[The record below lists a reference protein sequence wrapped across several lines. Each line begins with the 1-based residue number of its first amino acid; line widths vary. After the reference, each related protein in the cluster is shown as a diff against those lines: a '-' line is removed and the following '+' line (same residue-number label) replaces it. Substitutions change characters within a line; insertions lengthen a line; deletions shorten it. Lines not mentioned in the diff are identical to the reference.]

1 MYSKGIQKGID
12 VMQYEVKKEGSMLL
26 FTVID
31 DSTEPVNKKTF
42 KFDFKTL
49 KTYNYTGRVVRHFPV
64 ELMKYKDEF
73 HHWGELITFE
83 TWEQYVRGVIPID
96 KMYKLERWLPLVDRL
111 TYSCRDLTLLPD
123 SIPKGFTEWL
133 GDKCIGSDTFKDFKR
148 EYAMQNTWNKDD
160 REMYDTMLSFLSP
173 TKVSEV
179 YFTIPDENRHD
190 FTKVL
195 KNSFKHFYRNFE
207 RLLEGFFD
215 YLRRTEDY
223 YSDHDGKARMANW
236 YEYLNPE
243 RDIEWNYN
251 NLINLSNKERNDKVV
266 AFQSIFKEIEKL
278 STDKLVI
285 VVPTSIEQFNDES
298 KQQNNCVSYY
308 YHKSIAEHDNMI
320 YFIRRAENVRH
331 SYITN
336 RFNFYD
342 KETCESRAVNNRD
355 YTNNDVTEL
364 IKAIDEKIKEIY
376 ENMDKDDNDN

>member
-1 MYSKGIQKGID
+1 MEYT
-12 VMQYEVKKEGSMLL
+12 VKKEGSMLL

-31 DSTEPVNKKTF
+31 NSTEPVNKKTF

-49 KTYNYTGRVVRHFPV
+49 KTYNYTGRVVKHFPA
-64 ELMKYKDEF
+64 ELMKYKDSF

-83 TWEQYVRGVIPID
+83 TWEQYVRGVISVD

-123 SIPKGFTEWL
+123 SIPKGFIKWL
-133 GDKCIGSDTFKDFKR
+133 GDKCIGSDTFKEFKR

-173 TKVSEV
+173 TKVGEV

-207 RLLEGFFD
+207 GLIERFFG

-223 YSDHDGKARMANW
+223 YSDHDGKARVANW

-266 AFQSIFKEIEKL
+266 AFQSMFKEIEQL
-278 STDKLVI
+278 SNDKLVI

-308 YHKSIAEHDNMI
+308 YHKSIAEHDNII

-342 KETCESRAVNNRD
+342 RETCESRAVNNRD

-376 ENMDKDDNDN
+376 ENMNKDDNNN